1 MKAREIARVSQPLPV
16 VPPRSTT
23 PDHPSRR
30 DVLRAAVAGAAG
42 VASMAIGGCV
52 PRDPADNRVHLE
64 LWTIALSTPALRA
77 FMVER
82 ISEFE
87 RENPGVRVEWV
98 DVPFEAVDR
107 KLIATAAAGR
117 APDVV
122 NLSDVQFGRFAGL
135 GALTDLD
142 RLLPGD
148 PSAVYLPGAMG
159 LGRIGTGLKALPWYL
174 TTQVSMINT
183 EVTSRGGLDETNIVR
198 DWAGLR
204 AQARTFRTKTG
215 KYLFSQPLGAESQLP
230 VMMLGEG
237 IVPLCSGADGRVE
250 ADLQREDVAAFVG
263 DWVEFYRSGAMP
275 PEAATRDHSHLTD
288 MYKNGTLGMIDTGP
302 NFLSRVKSDSPRV
315 FERTRVRAGMTG
327 ALGRQHIATMVL
339 GVTSS
344 SKHPAEAARLAWH
357 MTSAASQTRLC
368 RTAMVLPSTRA
379 SLEDPV
385 VRGVET
391 LAGTEPES
399 ARARGLAAASL
410 TDAVAF
416 TPALAPWPDLRRAF
430 EEGIKSAL
438 LDGRDVRRTL
448 REIDAQWRQIL
459 QASAPE
465 RMDAVPRPGPVR
477 RASSAGAGGAS

>member
-1 MKAREIARVSQPLPV
+1 MARLIARVSQPLPV
-16 VPPRSTT
+16 VPPRLWI
-23 PDHPSRR
+23 PEHASRR
-30 DVLRAAVAGAAG
+30 DVLRAALAG
-42 VASMAIGGCV
+42 VAGMAGTSITGCV
-52 PRDPADNRVHLE
+52 SRTPADTRVHLE

-82 ISEFE
+82 IAEFE

-135 GALTDLD
+135 GALADLD

-148 PSAVYLPGAMG
+148 PGSVYLPGAMG

-183 EVTSRGGLDETNIVR
+183 EMTSSGGLNETNIAH

-204 AQARTFRTKTG
+204 EQAQAFRAKTG
-215 KYLFSQPLGAESQLP
+215 KYLFSQPLGAESQIP

-237 IVPLCSGADGRVE
+237 IVPLRGGADGRVE
-250 ADLQREDVAAFVG
+250 PDLQREDVAAFVG
-263 DWVEFYRSGAMP
+263 AWVEFYRSGAMP

-315 FERTRVRAGMTG
+315 LERTRVRAGMTG

-344 SKHPAEAARLAWH
+344 CKHPAEAARLAWH
-357 MTSAASQTRLC
+357 MTSAASQTQLC
-368 RTAMVLPSTRA
+368 RTAMVLPSARA

-385 VRGVET
+385 VRGEES
-391 LAGTEPES
+391 LPGTEPES

-416 TPALAPWPDLRRAF
+416 TPALAAWPDLRRAF

-438 LDGRDVRRTL
+438 LDGRETRRTL

-459 QASAPE
+459 LAGAPE

-477 RASSAGAGGAS
+477 SKSSSGAGGAS